1 MKTIAV
7 FAVLF
12 AAWAGFGM
20 HGAANASVTVMLGS
34 NPLSDGQNVPDFS
47 RTRAM
52 VTGTTR
58 QSHTEAVSL
67 ALLGVGLIG
76 VGLTT
81 RFRKIV

>member
-12 AAWAGFGM
+12 VAWAGFGM
-20 HGAANASVTVMLGS
+20 HGTANARVTLMLGD
-34 NPLSDGQNVPDFS
+34 NPLPDEQNVPDFS

-52 VTGTTR
+52 VTGATR

-67 ALLGVGLIG
+67 ALLGVALIG
-76 VGLTT
+76 AGLTT
-81 RFRKIV
+81 RLRKAV

>member
-1 MKTIAV
+1 MKTTAV

-12 AAWAGFGM
+12 VAWAGFGM

-52 VTGTTR
+52 VTGATR
-58 QSHTEAVSL
+58 QSHTEAASL
-67 ALLGVGLIG
+67 ALLGVALIG
-76 VGLTT
+76 AGLMTCL
-81 RFRKIV
+81 RKAV